1 MYLRKSYYYRTF
13 VVQTLITRRAR
24 CRYKSPGQG
33 REKMSKEEVIE
44 KIKRDMSGCY
54 TCSYSCDEQGY
65 NGSFSSQYVND
76 LFKEENQV
84 DDDNVW
90 CLLHEGWELLEFEP
104 VTNDDIDIYEWAQE
118 FDNDTIEYM
127 KKDIDAGGY
136 YIATFC
142 DDTWGTQKI
151 LVW

>member
-1 MYLRKSYYYRTF
+1 MPDADIS
-13 VVQTLITRRAR
+13 
-24 CRYKSPGQG
+24 SPGQG
-33 REKMSKEEVIE
+33 RDNMSKEEVIE